1 MGSQIS
7 SLDYKNIREVKDLV
21 NINDNNKRKYIHIIK
36 FNNNKE
42 KIIKLNKNEEVKFE
56 LRYKY
61 TKMFRDIAKIQYYK
75 ISEIIKTNID
85 ENKYKLLNKYII
97 DDKEI
102 YKYRIKIIL
111 NDDNICCLDMNTLQY
126 NLFCKLNK
134 DINKNIIIH

>member
-85 ENKYKLLNKYII
+85 ENKYKLRGLGALAFEWRNVSAFRPESRPQQPLLNVAKSG
-97 DDKEI
+97 
-102 YKYRIKIIL
+102 
-111 NDDNICCLDMNTLQY
+111 
-126 NLFCKLNK
+126 
-134 DINKNIIIH
+134 